1 MQFIFIK
8 KKKQISVSMLFQV
21 DGVAL
26 SQSQHLGRIEGSDSL
41 NIHRPHKDR
50 STTRQKS
57 DFRSSIFSFPIS
69 HRMDS
74 QQPNNGFGPL
84 SKRRGS
90 GAVFGAFLVVAV
102 SGAVHIV
109 NAIAFSSI
117 KESKDEI
124 LFSELVRRVCL
135 VNEERR
141 HRHTRYE
148 GSWKKLL
155 NSTFTFRYGHSILV
169 VGVVSFLTVFSF
181 VLYYALYEDCKTFC
195 RSEYWI
201 LFSLNCFLAPQLS
214 FLVGLREPSSA
225 EVSQINERENKNVAD
240 GLAWS
245 YYFGYLKMV
254 LPKLVDNIGQSN
266 FRYDI
271 TEKRLFILIPKNCF
285 TYNEIKNADGRIKS
299 AGNLEPYETHRGG
312 ISKRRYLHTV
322 HRIEMPR
329 PDGEVD
335 KYYVVLE
342 CATPLMSL
350 YDMSQH
356 SECGLS
362 RQERDEQ
369 VT

>member
-1 MQFIFIK
+1 
-8 KKKQISVSMLFQV
+8 
-21 DGVAL
+21 
-26 SQSQHLGRIEGSDSL
+26 
-41 NIHRPHKDR
+41 
-50 STTRQKS
+50 
-57 DFRSSIFSFPIS
+57 
-69 HRMDS
+69 MDP

-84 SKRRGS
+84 SKPRGS

-102 SGAVHIV
+102 NGALHIV
-109 NAIAFSSI
+109 NPIAFSSI

-124 LFSELVRRVCL
+124 LFLFFGTALLTLSLVLSELVRRLCL

-169 VGVVSFLTVFSF
+169 VGVVSFLTVSSF
-181 VLYYALYEDCKTFC
+181 VLYYALYEDCKIFC

-201 LFSLNCFLAPQLS
+201 LFSLNCFLAPQLL
-214 FLVGLREPSSA
+214 FLVGLREPSSV

-271 TEKRLFILIPKNCF
+271 TEKKLFILIPKNCF
-285 TYNEIKNADGRIKS
+285 TYNEIKNADVRIKS

-312 ISKRRYLHTV
+312 ISKRRYQHTV
-322 HRIEMPR
+322 HQIKMPR
-329 PDGEVD
+329 PDKTVN

-342 CATPLMSL
+342 YATPLMSL
-350 YDMSQH
+350 FDMSEHAQ
-356 SECGLS
+356 CGLS

>member
-1 MQFIFIK
+1 
-8 KKKQISVSMLFQV
+8 
-21 DGVAL
+21 
-26 SQSQHLGRIEGSDSL
+26 
-41 NIHRPHKDR
+41 
-50 STTRQKS
+50 
-57 DFRSSIFSFPIS
+57 
-69 HRMDS
+69 MDS

-84 SKRRGS
+84 SKPRGS

-124 LFSELVRRVCL
+124 LFLFFGAALLTLSLVLSELMRRVCL

-169 VGVVSFLTVFSF
+169 VGVVSFLTVLSF

-271 TEKRLFILIPKNCF
+271 IEKKLFILIPKNCF
-285 TYNEIKNADGRIKS
+285 TYNEIKKADVRIKS

-312 ISKRRYLHTV
+312 ISKRRYQHTAPQ
-322 HRIEMPR
+322 IEMPR
-329 PDGEVD
+329 PDGGVD

-342 CATPLMSL
+342 YATPLMSL

-356 SECGLS
+356 GEYGLS

>member
-1 MQFIFIK
+1 MIMDKALFGLVNAALWCAQALPCELGPSTPSASPLRYSCSVSLPNEISVLPDRRQTYFLLTSVAQYNLQIIRHFLFWEERRSQAGDRGIYILALTVAK
-8 KKKQISVSMLFQV
+8 KINAIYFYQKKNQISVSMLFQV

-50 STTRQKS
+50 SITRQKS
-57 DFRSSIFSFPIS
+57 DFRSSIFSFPIP

-84 SKRRGS
+84 SKSRGS

-141 HRHTRYE
+141 NRHTRYE

-169 VGVVSFLTVFSF
+169 VGVVSFLTVSSF
-181 VLYYALYEDCKTFC
+181 VLYYAL
-195 RSEYWI
+195 
-201 LFSLNCFLAPQLS
+201 
-214 FLVGLREPSSA
+214 
-225 EVSQINERENKNVAD
+225 
-240 GLAWS
+240 
-245 YYFGYLKMV
+245 
-254 LPKLVDNIGQSN
+254 
-266 FRYDI
+266 
-271 TEKRLFILIPKNCF
+271 
-285 TYNEIKNADGRIKS
+285 
-299 AGNLEPYETHRGG
+299 
-312 ISKRRYLHTV
+312 
-322 HRIEMPR
+322 
-329 PDGEVD
+329 
-335 KYYVVLE
+335 
-342 CATPLMSL
+342 
-350 YDMSQH
+350 
-356 SECGLS
+356 
-362 RQERDEQ
+362 
-369 VT
+369 

>member
-57 DFRSSIFSFPIS
+57 DFQSSIFSFPIS

-84 SKRRGS
+84 SKPRGS
-90 GAVFGAFLVVAV
+90 GAVFGAFLVVVV

-169 VGVVSFLTVFSF
+169 VGVVSFQF
-181 VLYYALYEDCKTFC
+181 
-195 RSEYWI
+195 
-201 LFSLNCFLAPQLS
+201 
-214 FLVGLREPSSA
+214 
-225 EVSQINERENKNVAD
+225 
-240 GLAWS
+240 
-245 YYFGYLKMV
+245 
-254 LPKLVDNIGQSN
+254 
-266 FRYDI
+266 
-271 TEKRLFILIPKNCF
+271 
-285 TYNEIKNADGRIKS
+285 
-299 AGNLEPYETHRGG
+299 
-312 ISKRRYLHTV
+312 
-322 HRIEMPR
+322 
-329 PDGEVD
+329 
-335 KYYVVLE
+335 
-342 CATPLMSL
+342 
-350 YDMSQH
+350 
-356 SECGLS
+356 
-362 RQERDEQ
+362 
-369 VT
+369 